1 MMTQT
6 DQAQS
11 YRPLSLAD
19 GIRSSMQREPT
30 KVALSDP
37 MSRRTYA
44 QLVERMDMIS
54 SALAAGLGLG
64 ESDHI
69 AIVSF
74 NCVEYIELV
83 AGASQIGV
91 AVATVN
97 PRFTPAEIEFVCNDA
112 KAHVLFVDVANHERV
127 LKCKFTH
134 VQNVVVFGENFDA
147 WLAEANPVF
156 RESWIDE
163 CIPFT
168 IPYTSGTTGKPKGV
182 LVSSRSRVLTCYG
195 MAVEYGCYS
204 PDDRFLAVAPLCHGA
219 GMVFPLATVFFGGY
233 AQIMSTFDPETVLAN
248 LANDWI
254 TGVFMVPTH
263 FHQLFN
269 LEQNFLDLHR
279 PQHLKTIISN
289 AAPLP
294 QITKEKIISYFGDGV
309 LHETYGSTEAGIVS
323 NLRPADQ
330 MRKRNCVG
338 LPFTSTSVSIRNE
351 QGQECASNE
360 VGELFS
366 RSPYLFN
373 GYWCREEET
382 QNAFVNGWVT
392 VGDLARR
399 DEEGFI
405 YIVDRKKDMI
415 ISGGINIYPR
425 EIENVL
431 VEHPSL
437 LEVAII
443 GVPDSKWGERL
454 KAYVV
459 TLPGAHI
466 SVEEMKIFCED
477 RLANYKIPREV
488 EEISVLPRNANGKV
502 LKTHLRIA

>member
-1 MMTQT
+1 MTKT
-6 DQAQS
+6 DHAQS

-19 GIRSSMQREPT
+19 GIRSSMQRDPK
-30 KVALSDP
+30 KVALSDRV
-37 MSRRTYA
+37 STRTYA

-54 SALAAGLGLG
+54 SALAAGLGLC

-69 AIVSF
+69 AIVSL

-97 PRFTPAEIEFVCNDA
+97 PRFTPTEIEFICNDA
-112 KAHVLFVDVANHERV
+112 KARVLFVDVANQERV

-134 VQNVVVFGENFDA
+134 VEEVVVLGENFDD
-147 WLAEANPVF
+147 WLAKAKPTF
-156 RESWIDE
+156 KESWINE
-163 CIPFT
+163 CIPFS

-204 PDDRFLAVAPLCHGA
+204 PDDRFLAVTPLCHGA

-233 AQIMSTFDPETVLAN
+233 ARIMSTFEPETLLAN
-248 LANDWI
+248 LVNDRI

-269 LEQNFLDLHR
+269 LEQSFLDLHR

-294 QITKEKIISYFGDGV
+294 QIAKEKIISYFGDGV
-309 LHETYGSTEAGIVS
+309 LHETYGSTEAGIVT

-351 QGQECASNE
+351 QGLECASNE

-373 GYWCREEET
+373 GYWCREKET
-382 QNAFVNGWVT
+382 QDAFFNGWVT

-399 DEEGFI
+399 DAEGYI
-405 YIVDRKKDMI
+405 YIVDRKKDMV

-437 LEVAII
+437 VEVAII
-443 GVPDSKWGERL
+443 GIPDPKWGERL

-459 TLPGAHI
+459 TLPGVHI
-466 SVEEMKIFCED
+466 SVEELKTFCQD
-477 RLANYKIPREV
+477 RLASYKIPGEL

-502 LKTHLRIA
+502 LKNNLRSA

>member
-1 MMTQT
+1 MTKPNST
-6 DQAQS
+6 QS
-11 YRPLSLAD
+11 YHPLSLAD
-19 GIRSSMQREPT
+19 GIRSSMQRDP
-30 KVALSDP
+30 KKIALSDEI
-37 MSRRTYA
+37 STRTYA
-44 QLVERMDMIS
+44 QFVERMDMIS
-54 SALAAGLGLG
+54 SALAAGLGLC
-64 ESDHI
+64 ESKHI
-69 AIVSF
+69 AIVSL
-74 NCVEYIELV
+74 NCIEYVELV
-83 AGASQIGV
+83 AGASQVGV

-97 PRFTPAEIEFVCNDA
+97 PRFTPTEIEFICNDSQA
-112 KAHVLFVDVANHERV
+112 RVLFVDVANHERI

-134 VQNVVVFGENFDA
+134 VEQVVVFGENFDD
-147 WLAEANPVF
+147 WLAEVKPMF
-156 RESWIDE
+156 KESWVDE
-163 CIPFT
+163 CIPFS

-204 PDDRFLAVAPLCHGA
+204 PADRFLAVTPLCHGA
-219 GMVFPLATVFFGGY
+219 GMVFPLATILFGGY
-233 AQIMSTFDPETVLAN
+233 AKIMSSFDPETLLTN
-248 LANDWI
+248 LANDRI

-269 LEQNFLDLHR
+269 LGQNFLDLHR

-294 QITKEKIISYFGDGV
+294 QITKEKIISYFGDGI
-309 LHETYGSTEAGIVS
+309 LHETYGSTEAGIVT

-330 MRKRNCVG
+330 KRKRNCVG

-351 QGQECASNE
+351 RGLECAPNE
-360 VGELFS
+360 IGELFS

-373 GYWCREEET
+373 GYWCREKET
-382 QNAFVNGWVT
+382 RDAFVNGWVT

-405 YIVDRKKDMI
+405 YIVDRKKDMV

-431 VEHPSL
+431 IEHPL
-437 LEVAII
+437 LIDVAII
-443 GVPDSKWGERL
+443 GIPDSMWGERL
-454 KAYVV
+454 KAFVV

-466 SVEEMKIFCED
+466 SVAEMKIFCQD
-477 RLANYKIPREV
+477 RLASYKIPREV
-488 EEISVLPRNANGKV
+488 EEISILPRNANGKV
-502 LKTHLRIA
+502 LKNSLRSA